1 MSKTEA
7 DYRHALRA
15 ELQRR
20 IAVLATTSNDT
31 FGRLGP
37 GDAILVVAL
46 CVLAPALVIWLC
58 R

>member
-1 MSKTEA
+1 MSKSDA
-7 DYRHALRA
+7 DYPRALRA

-20 IAVLATTSNDT
+20 IAVLATTSDDT
-31 FGRLGP
+31 FGRMGR

-46 CVLAPALVIWLC
+46 FVLAPALVIWIC